1 MTPRGISRSV
11 STSHDVT
18 HMRVRVAVLL
28 LLLCSCVGA
37 LRVPVPRRQVLAS
50 ALSAAAL
57 AGPSA
62 LPALAK
68 SKTSMNPNKQCNDVT
83 DPYGNVVSLC
93 AGANA
98 KDSQRDLYKAQK
110 ASMSG
115 DKVRA
120 AVAPAGPPMMISG
133 GLRARGGGVR

>member
-1 MTPRGISRSV
+1 MARECPLLTPTVLRHFRGDLCRRRMIPA
-11 STSHDVT
+11 
-18 HMRVRVAVLL
+18 MRARVAVL

-57 AGPSA
+57 AGPGA

-98 KDSQRDLYKAQK
+98 KDSTRDLYKAQK

-120 AVAPAGPPMMISG
+120 VVAPAGP
-133 GLRARGGGVR
+133 

>member
-1 MTPRGISRSV
+1 MV
-11 STSHDVT
+11 
-18 HMRVRVAVLL
+18 

-57 AGPSA
+57 AGPGA
-62 LPALAK
+62 LPAFAK
-68 SKTSMNPNKQCNDVT
+68 SKSSVAPNKQCNDVT

-98 KDSQRDLYKAQK
+98 KDSTRELYRQQK

-120 AVAPAGPPMMISG
+120 VVAAAGDD
-133 GLRARGGGVR
+133 

>member
-1 MTPRGISRSV
+1 
-11 STSHDVT
+11 
-18 HMRVRVAVLL
+18 MRARLAVLL
-28 LLLCSCVGA
+28 LLSSCVGA

-57 AGPSA
+57 AGPGA

-98 KDSQRDLYKAQK
+98 KDSTRDLYKAQK

-120 AVAPAGPPMMISG
+120 VVAPAGPPMMISG
-133 GLRARGGGVR
+133 GLRARAAACGDGMPC